1 MEYIGFIAAFLT
13 TASFLPQAYQTIK
26 TQNTKSISLLMYIL
40 FSLGVLCWLIYGIY
54 LDNNPMIYANII
66 TLFLASIILGIKI
79 KNMLQKSE

>member
-40 FSLGVLCWLIYGIY
+40 FSLGVLCWLLYGIS
-54 LDNNPMIYANII
+54 LDDKPMIYANII

-79 KNMLQKSE
+79 KNILQKSE